1 MLEVSLSGT
10 ARMGQEQAIDQSGG
24 HDLRCPVFRKV
35 AFTIYLK
42 PLLAAVALLVVGVAA
57 SEPAIDDDALK
68 AALEK
73 GAVKIVSVERHLGP
87 PEVPDGAFARAC
99 KSWTLTDA
107 QVLSFFKKSTAISPD
122 EMRST
127 YSVLPCQ
134 YSGALT
140 ISGTH
145 YQFAINI
152 GRFGF
157 IRGASPQDVALFG
170 CEDACKELFQ
180 FVAEGT

>member
-1 MLEVSLSGT
+1 M
-10 ARMGQEQAIDQSGG
+10 
-24 HDLRCPVFRKV
+24 FRKV

-42 PLLAAVALLVVGVAA
+42 PLLAAVALLTAAVAA
-57 SEPAIDDDALK
+57 SEPAIDVDALK
-68 AALEK
+68 AALDK
-73 GAVKIVSVERHLGP
+73 GAVKVVSLERHLGP
-87 PEVPDGAFARAC
+87 PEIPDGAFARAC
-99 KSWTLTDA
+99 KSWTLTDV
-107 QVLSFFKKSTAISPD
+107 QVLSFFKRSTAISSD

-152 GRFGF
+152 GRFAF
-157 IRGASPQDVALFG
+157 IRGASPQDVSLFG
-170 CEDACKELFQ
+170 CEEACKELFQ

>member
-1 MLEVSLSGT
+1 M
-10 ARMGQEQAIDQSGG
+10 
-24 HDLRCPVFRKV
+24 
-35 AFTIYLK
+35 YLK
-42 PLLAAVALLVVGVAA
+42 PILATLALLIAAVAA

-68 AALEK
+68 AAVAK
-73 GAVKIVSVERHLGP
+73 GAVKVVSLERHLGP
-87 PEVPDGAFARAC
+87 PEIPEGAFARAC
-99 KSWTLTDA
+99 RSWTLTDA
-107 QVLSFFKKSTAISPD
+107 QVLSFFRKSTAIIPD
-122 EMRST
+122 EMRSS

-134 YSGALT
+134 YAGALT